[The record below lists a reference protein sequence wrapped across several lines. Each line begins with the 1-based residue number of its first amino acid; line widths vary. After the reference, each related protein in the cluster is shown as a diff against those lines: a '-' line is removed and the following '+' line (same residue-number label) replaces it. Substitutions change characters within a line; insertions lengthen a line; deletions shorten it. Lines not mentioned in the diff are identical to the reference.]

1 MMFRFSKQD
10 KRSLLAYKNIAASF
24 LLRACTGIISLILVP
39 LTLKCLGEY
48 ENGVWLTISSILIW
62 IENLDIG
69 LGNGLRNKLS
79 AYVAHEEWNN
89 ARKAV
94 STTFL
99 LLLFMIVPTM
109 IALVGIVQFLDL
121 YSLLNILPTEVPNLK
136 EVMSI
141 GIVLFSSTF
150 IMKFIGNVYLG
161 MQLPAVSNFLVTAGH
176 PIILLGTYIM
186 YANSIHSLLY
196 IMILNLGTPLLMY
209 ILAYPYTFYV
219 KYPKLKPSV
228 KLFDRGMT
236 KELFSLGI
244 LFFINQIASSI
255 VLMSSN
261 ILISRWFT
269 PAMVT
274 PYQIAYRYFSLVM
287 LVFTLVCT
295 PIWSAT
301 TDAYER
307 GDFNWIRNA
316 MKKTNI
322 FLLLLGCIVFLM
334 ILVSAPVY
342 HIWIGEETVV
352 PLSIS
357 ISMAFYVMSLIT
369 SLAYCFILNG
379 MSKLRLQLYCTI
391 FGTILYFI
399 AAPTLA
405 SIIGNASALAI
416 AISIALLPNVI
427 INNIQARKVING
439 TAKGIWLK

>member
-1 MMFRFSKQD
+1 MTFRFSKQD
-10 KRSLLAYKNIAASF
+10 QRSLLAYKNIAASF

-39 LTLKCLGEY
+39 LTLNCLGEY

-79 AYVAHEEWNN
+79 AYIAHEEWHN

-99 LLLFMIVPTM
+99 LLIFMIVPTM
-109 IALVGIVQFLDL
+109 IALVGIVQFVDL
-121 YSLLNILPTEVPNLK
+121 YSLLNILPAEVPNLK
-136 EVMSI
+136 EIMSI
-141 GIVLFSSTF
+141 GIILFSSTF

-176 PIILLGTYIM
+176 PIILAGTYIM
-186 YANSIHSLLY
+186 YVNSIHSLLY
-196 IMILNLGTPLLMY
+196 IMVLNLGTPLLMY
-209 ILAYPYTFYV
+209 LLAYPYTFYIR
-219 KYPKLKPSV
+219 YPKLKPSV
-228 KLFDRGMT
+228 RLFDKGMT

-274 PYQIAYRYFSLVM
+274 PYQIAYRYFSLVI

-307 GDFNWIRNA
+307 GDFDWIRNA
-316 MKKTNI
+316 MRKTNI
-322 FLLLLGCIVFLM
+322 FLSILGCIMVLM
-334 ILVSAPVY
+334 IMVSSPVY
-342 HIWIGEETVV
+342 HVWIGEGTVV

-357 ISMAFYVMSLIT
+357 ICMAIYIMSLIT

-405 SIIGNASALAI
+405 SMIGNASALAI